1 MNQLLK
7 GELEPEQIEPPMGP
21 EEYDL
26 DIGESSKDSA
36 IISVDREKEPIPDPD
51 ESMTTQVTTVAMD
64 EPKPSTSTS
73 LDGSGH
79 SKDSDEKSSK
89 KGPKRKSSQPSDKGK
104 EPSEEQSPAEQEDQQ
119 DQQQQGQIQ
128 ISIWLKLLHWITVF
142 YWFIESCVISAT
154 AKLNSVSRDYRYVSR
169 RLEVE
174 KRALKML
181 FEMEESVGVSYDHD
195 WKRSTL
201 EKISRATVPRNSSLD
216 SVKKYSKEALQRQ
229 QQQKAKHQLEM
240 EKATQQQKDKVVS
253 DDVDKPDDQSEESS
267 TLVSSNAFIRLFRSL
282 WYTTVSQSEL
292 VCYATIIVNQMINA
306 SPLSLPLPI
315 MVFLWGCMSVP
326 RPSKTFWISLI
337 TYTEAVVVAKYIF
350 NFAVWPTMDYSTWQ
364 PKVKQSGDMGKADQT
379 VTATTNADLF
389 LLLVLFFHRVML
401 KSLGLWDLDDSVDR
415 ETKGAPLD
423 SVDKSLEDS
432 GSTVIAPVV
441 PVTPHQGPP
450 KQSHAIRPPVMRRR
464 KLQKELSA
472 ADLENDQQIVTEG
485 VDPGEGSSHTATAGD
500 QSSCIGSTNSYDG
513 SKIHPQPLPRN
524 KLLSLMSMSGK
535 KVSFAL
541 KPIHNFYYR
550 LLNPPFRIRHDLYS
564 AMFLCD
570 FINFFIVVMAFNSF
584 GSSTGESISKYFED
598 NKVPIPFLFM
608 IMAQFCSMI
617 IDRSLYLRK
626 NIKLRLYFHIALV
639 FIIHFW
645 LFFSLPSYTERPFQ
659 DLGPP
664 KVWYIFKCIYLIL
677 SAIQVKG
684 GYPTRILGNTF
695 TKKYSYF
702 NLYLFKGYMLVPFLY
717 DMRLIMD
724 WIWTDTSLELDEW
737 SIMED
742 IFKNLF
748 QRKCELQFQA
758 NFPMFRGFPR
768 QMYTKYLLGGAYL
781 VMIIG
786 AIWFPLVLFAVGGQV
801 GTPNRPIDVVVE
813 MEISGYV
820 PVAKLTA
827 TKVNE
832 SYLEDYQFEKLKTV
846 YKGKKEAVTF
856 LDSYYRE
863 DTTMVKLNGKSTP
876 VWGISPPSKQ
886 ALIKDLKRTHNFT
899 MDFRISWKISRHK
912 TSKGQVMDL
921 EVAKT
926 YYTHLTDE
934 TRARLV
940 EVLEDDSSSESKP
953 VVIPRI
959 FPNFLRVPEK
969 SEPEIISQLNRDEH
983 DEGYRNISLE
993 LKREG
998 TIMWFEV
1005 HDICL
1010 NQNDPY
1016 VKFYDH
1022 SCEFILLMLINERIF
1037 PDALQAVSGYG

>member
-21 EEYDL
+21 DEYDL

-36 IISVDREKEPIPDPD
+36 IISVDREKETLPDPD
-51 ESMTTQVTTVAMD
+51 ESQATMVTTVVMD
-64 EPKPSTSTS
+64 EPKASTSTTG
-73 LDGSGH
+73 D
-79 SKDSDEKSSK
+79 SKDSEGKSSSK
-89 KGPKRKSSQPSDKGK
+89 KGPKRKISQVSDKEKAADDGQ
-104 EPSEEQSPAEQEDQQ
+104 EEDTGQPGQQ
-119 DQQQQGQIQ
+119 PPPQQMQ
-128 ISIWLKLLHWITVF
+128 ISIWLKLIHWFTVF

-154 AKLNSVSRDYRYVSR
+154 AKLNNVSRDYRYVSR

-181 FEMEESVGVSYDHD
+181 FEMEESVGVTYDHD

-216 SVKKYSKEALQRQ
+216 SVKKFSREAMLRQ

-240 EKATQQQKDKVVS
+240 EKAQGNVVTEEGDKG
-253 DDVDKPDDQSEESS
+253 DDQSDESS

-282 WYTTVSQSEL
+282 WYTTVSQSEM
-292 VCYATIIVNQMINA
+292 VCYATIIFNQMINA

-364 PKVKQSGDMGKADQT
+364 PKVVKSGELNNS
-379 VTATTNADLF
+379 VTATPADLF

-401 KSLGLWDLDDSVDR
+401 KSLGLWDLDDSADR
-415 ETKGAPLD
+415 EAKGALN
-423 SVDKSLEDS
+423 SVDKSLNDES
-432 GSTVIAPVV
+432 GSTVVAATIN
-441 PVTPHQGPP
+441 QPP
-450 KQSHAIRPPVMRRR
+450 KQSYAVRPPVARRR
-464 KLQKELSA
+464 KLNKELSA
-472 ADLENDQQIVTEG
+472 VELANDQQQITSAEAT
-485 VDPGEGSSHTATAGD
+485 DAIEGSYKTATPGD
-500 QSSCIGSTNSYDG
+500 QSSCTGSSNSYDG
-513 SKIHPQPLPRN
+513 NKNHPQAIGKN
-524 KLLSLMSMSGK
+524 KFISLISISGK
-535 KVSFAL
+535 KVSIAL

-550 LLNPPFRIRHDLYS
+550 LLHPPFRIRHDLYS
-564 AMFLCD
+564 FMFLCD

-584 GSSTGESISKYFED
+584 GSSTGESITKYFED

-786 AIWFPLVLFAVGGQV
+786 AIWFPLVLFAVGGRV

-820 PVAKLTA
+820 PLAKLTA

-832 SYLEDYQFEKLKTV
+832 TYLEDGQFERLKLV
-846 YKGKKEAVTF
+846 YKNKKEATTF
-856 LDSYYRE
+856 LDSYYRD
-863 DTTMVKLNGKSTP
+863 DTTMVKLNGNSTP

-886 ALIKDLKRTHNFT
+886 ALINDLKEHNFS

-934 TRARLV
+934 TRDHLV
-940 EVLEDDSSSESKP
+940 EVLAANDTTNYTKP

-969 SEPEIISQLNRDEH
+969 SEPEVIPQLNRDAG

-993 LKREG
+993 LKRDG

-1005 HDICL
+1005 HDICTPS
-1010 NQNDPY
+1010 NDPY
-1016 VKFYDH
+1016 IKFYDH
-1022 SCEFILLMLINERIF
+1022 RCDFILLMLINERVF
-1037 PDALQAVSGYG
+1037 PGALQVVSGYG